1 MQDPMKVL
9 LIGIAGGSGSGKSTL
24 TANIKAA
31 FGGDVTVIQH
41 DFYYKAHDELTYD
54 ERVKL
59 NYDAPDAYD
68 TDLMIRDL
76 KLLKSGREAVIPVYD
91 FAVYNRTDRT
101 RTIAPTRVVLVEG
114 ILVLDN
120 RELCDLFDIKVFVD
134 ADADVRII
142 RRIRRDMVERARSF
156 DSIVTQYLGTVKPM
170 HELYVEPSK
179 KNADIIVLRGGDN
192 TVALDLIERKIRDHI
207 EGR

>member
-1 MQDPMKVL
+1 
-9 LIGIAGGSGSGKSTL
+9 
-24 TANIKAA
+24 
-31 FGGDVTVIQH
+31 
-41 DFYYKAHDELTYD
+41 
-54 ERVKL
+54 
-59 NYDAPDAYD
+59 
-68 TDLMIRDL
+68 MIRDL

-101 RTIAPTRVVLVEG
+101 RTIKPTKVVLVEG

-120 RELCDLFDIKVFVD
+120 KALCELFDIKVFVD

-156 DSIVTQYLGTVKPM
+156 ESIVTQYLETVKPM

-179 KNADIIVLRGGDN
+179 KNADFIVLRGGGN
-192 TVALDLIERKIRDHI
+192 TVVLDLINRKIKEHLK
-207 EGR
+207 GR

>member
-1 MQDPMKVL
+1 MDVL

-31 FGGDVTVIQH
+31 FGDDVTVIQH
-41 DFYYKAHDELTYD
+41 DFYYKRHDELTYD

-76 KLLKSGREAVIPVYD
+76 TQLKNGREAVIPVYD

-101 RTIAPTRVVLVEG
+101 RTIAPTKVVLVEG
-114 ILVLDN
+114 ILVLDDK
-120 RELCDLFDIKVFVD
+120 ELCDLFDIKVFVD

-192 TVALDLIERKIRDHI
+192 TVALDLIVRKIKDHL